1 MSGFVVLT
9 VLLIFA
15 GFLVFGGKKNANKEV
30 FLCKTRQV
38 LPPLSFFEDSGSD
51 RKGIMSWLLSTD
63 HKRIGLMY
71 LYVVLG
77 MFIVG
82 VCLGLAIRLELF
94 TPGKTIMEAQ
104 TYNAVF
110 TLHGV
115 IMIFIVVI
123 PPSIP
128 AAFGNIILPIHLGA
142 EDVAFPRLNL
152 FSWWLYMIGTALAL
166 LSLFTGDG
174 PPDTGWTFYV
184 PFSEFT
190 TTNVNTAVFAVFIL
204 GFSSILTGLNFITT
218 IHRLRAPG
226 GLKWKKISLFSW
238 SLYATAWIQ
247 VLATPPILGIT
258 VLLILAERILGVGLF
273 DPPNK
278 GGDPI
283 LYQHLFWIYSHP
295 AVYIMVLPAMGGV
308 VSEIIPP
315 VFARKPI
322 FGYKAI
328 AVSSLMIAFAGSL
341 VWAHH
346 MFTSGGMSDTAVLV
360 FSLLTFIVAIPS
372 AIKVFNWIAT
382 LYKGSI
388 FIEPPLLYALG
399 FIFLFSIGGL
409 TGGLV
414 LGSAGTDVHVH
425 DTYFVVSHFHYVIF
439 GGTGFGLFGA
449 MHFWFPKIYGRMYN
463 KNIATTAWTLLMIGF
478 NLLYFPL
485 FIIGL
490 QGMPRRYYDYLPEYT
505 MGGHQISTVGSWVL
519 ALGLIIMFVN
529 LYIGMKK
536 GKKIGRNPWGG
547 GATFEWFTP
556 PSPPPLLNFDSEP
569 DTSKGPYS
577 YKGGVERDE

>member
-1 MSGFVVLT
+1 MQNQTSSP
-9 VLLIFA
+9 
-15 GFLVFGGKKNANKEV
+15 
-30 FLCKTRQV
+30 
-38 LPPLSFFEDSGSD
+38 LPTFFEDSGNG
-51 RKGIMSWLLSTD
+51 RKGIMSWLTSTD

-71 LYVVLG
+71 LYMVLG

-82 VCLGLAIRLELF
+82 VCLGLAIRLELIA
-94 TPGKTIMEAQ
+94 PGKTIMEAQ

-123 PPSIP
+123 PSIP
-128 AAFGNIILPIHLGA
+128 AAFGNIILPIQLGA

-152 FSWWLYMIGTALAL
+152 FSWYLYMFGTFLAL

-190 TTNVNTAVFAVFIL
+190 TTNVNTAVAGVFIL

-226 GLKWKKISLFSW
+226 LGWKKLSLFAW
-238 SLYATAWIQ
+238 SLYATGWIQ
-247 VLATPPILGIT
+247 VLATPVLGIT
-258 VLLILAERILGVGLF
+258 VLLIMAERILGVGLF
-273 DPPNK
+273 DPAK

-295 AVYIMVLPAMGGV
+295 AVYIMVLPAMGV
-308 VSEIIPP
+308 VSEIIP

-328 AVSSLMIAFAGSL
+328 AFSSLMIAFAGSL

-346 MFTSGGMSDTAVLV
+346 MFTSGMSDTAVMI

-409 TGGLV
+409 TGLV

-449 MHFWFPKIYGRMYN
+449 MHYWFPKIYGRMYN
-463 KNIATTAWTLLMIGF
+463 KNVATTGWTILMIGF

-490 QGMPRRYYDYLPEYT
+490 EGMPRRYYDYLPQYHT
-505 MGGHQISTVGSWVL
+505 GHLISTIGSWVL
-519 ALGLIIMFVN
+519 AAGLIVMFAN
-529 LYIGMKK
+529 LYVGMKK
-536 GKKIGRNPWGG
+536 VKKSGVTRGGEQLWSGSRHRLHRSLTSTTNP
-547 GATFEWFTP
+547 TP
-556 PSPPPLLNFDSEP
+556 PETPT
-569 DTSKGPYS
+569 DTRG
-577 YKGGVERDE
+577 